1 MELEGGKR
9 VDDGLNWGKRVSI
22 HTESGLPDGKLT

>member
-9 VDDGLNWGKRVSI
+9 VDLSRGHGGVESVLGGEDSWG
-22 HTESGLPDGKLT
+22 